1 MAANVETMF
10 SNRQMPWHRTG
21 TIVQGALTSEEAL
34 IASGL
39 NWNVVQTP
47 LEAKWNDEYIDISGY
62 VANIRDTDKS
72 ILGVVTESYKVV
84 QNKDAFSFVDSLVG
98 DANLK
103 YETAGSLSG
112 GKTVWMLALLP
123 ETEIAGDII
132 APYLVFTNGHD
143 GRNAI
148 KAAITPVRVVCA
160 NTLALALGTSQRQ
173 WSTKHIGNMDDKLI
187 NARMTLKLA
196 QQYMLNLE
204 GVGNK
209 LVKEKGV
216 DASYMINLSSVLFPH
231 DENASDLINARQSEK
246 RDDILYRWA
255 LAPDLEQIRDT
266 KWGALQAVSD
276 SVTHTPP
283 QNQTDTMWETAFSNL
298 VFGNNTI
305 DKAYEYVLRM

>member
-1 MAANVETMF
+1 MADMVETMF
-10 SNRQMPWHRTG
+10 SNREMPWHRNS

-47 LEAKWNDEYIDISGY
+47 LEAKWNNEYIDISGY

-72 ILGVVTESYKVV
+72 VLGVVTESYKVV
-84 QNKDAFSFVDSLVG
+84 QNKHAFAFVDNLVG

-112 GKTVWMLALLP
+112 GKIVWMLALLP
-123 ETEIAGDII
+123 EIEIAGDAI

-148 KAAITPVRVVCA
+148 KAAMTPVRVVCA

-173 WSTKHIGNMDDKLI
+173 WSTKHIGDMDGKLI

-231 DENASDLINARQSEK
+231 DENASDLINARQNEK

-305 DKAYEYVLRM
+305 DKAYEYVLRI

>member
-231 DENASDLINARQSEK
+231 DENASDLINARQNEK

>member
-216 DASYMINLSSVLFPH
+216 DVSYVINMASILFPH
-231 DENASDLINARQSEK
+231 NKDASDLINARQNEK
-246 RDDILYRWA
+246 RNDILYRWA
-255 LAPDLEQIRDT
+255 FAPDLEGIRDT